1 MTDRVVAA
9 AVAGTKANN
18 LTDKL
23 LNPSKKKKKKAATG
37 ASERKC
43 GNCGQKGHN
52 KTTCSNP
59 KKVTVAELA
68 FEAADQ
74 AGDDVEDEDSVEE
87 NEASWE
93 EDFEA
98 NAESEEEL

>member
-18 LTDKL
+18 LADKL
-23 LNPSKKKKKKAATG
+23 LNPPKKKKK
-37 ASERKC
+37 KC

-68 FEAADQ
+68 FAATDQ
-74 AGDDVEDEDSVEE
+74 AGDEVEDEDSVEE
-87 NEASWE
+87 NEASEE

-98 NAESEEEL
+98 NEESEEEL